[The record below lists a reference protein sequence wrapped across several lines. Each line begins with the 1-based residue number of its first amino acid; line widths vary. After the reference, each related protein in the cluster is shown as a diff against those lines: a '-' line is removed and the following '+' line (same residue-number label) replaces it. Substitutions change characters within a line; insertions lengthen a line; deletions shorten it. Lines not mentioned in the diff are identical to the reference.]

1 MILNL
6 IIKPQSHIMIF
17 YTKKKSCYVIKFK
30 ARIRVNNYDF
40 LYLKHKKKK
49 SSRGYKSYI
58 EKYFD
63 RASILI
69 IFFLK
74 NTILALKL
82 SHFSFCKITC
92 YCKQGH

>member
-49 SSRGYKSYI
+49 IITWLQKLHWKIFWQGI
-58 EKYFD
+58 NFDYF
-63 RASILI
+63 
-69 IFFLK
+69 FP
-74 NTILALKL
+74 
-82 SHFSFCKITC
+82 
-92 YCKQGH
+92 